1 MIDGYGS
8 LEYRYCTHRE
18 RGEERVLHDM
28 FKAECAKDFVAF
40 TSYVVDALGSA

>member
-1 MIDGYGS
+1 MDM
-8 LEYRYCTHRE
+8 EAWNTHIAQRE

-40 TSYVVDALGSA
+40 TSYVIDALGSA